1 MIVTSHRHSM
11 IIFPLERRLWNFVGT
26 HKIHK
31 RFLTESTGST
41 WVGKEE
47 RDNVELSTH
56 ICFDDRCLTH
66 MWDAAHSERITIL
79 WCKHREQEKACAWLG
94 QFKWV
99 YQTHI
104 QNRFIFAQPENQ
116 PQTQLIWTFIIML
129 QIFNIYC
136 TTTKFVFSKYLHTGI
151 RDSPKK
157 LRIRRIL
164 ALTKYIILLRSAV
177 VRCYV
182 WFSVCLPHIT
192 SIWRTFGVWICIFV
206 DNFKSWRISVTC
218 FD

>member
-1 MIVTSHRHSM
+1 M
-11 IIFPLERRLWNFVGT
+11 W
-26 HKIHK
+26 K
-31 RFLTESTGST
+31 R
-41 WVGKEE
+41 
-47 RDNVELSTH
+47 STH

-66 MWDAAHSERITIL
+66 MWDFAHSERITVL

-177 VRCYV
+177 FRCYV

-218 FD
+218 FDWNYIWCIESNTLRSQMHVFCHISVYIEHFRKSAVSSLLQHWHRM